1 MDLVALDALRLGLS
15 CIGELEPLVRLNCE
29 ILVVEQLGRLKIEPE
44 AVAGWLGGVFR
55 ETKEEQ

>member
-1 MDLVALDALRLGLS
+1 MDALRLGLS